1 MPTVRRPDC
10 HTGRAT
16 RRTTT
21 MRMVRRPDRPTEWI
35 IRRTTTMPTVRR
47 LGRPTGRAI
56 RRTTIMP
63 TVRRREGQL
72 QWETRPII
80 TTQPVRRRGLPPEWA
95 TRHTTMVRMARRP
108 VRPPERAGNSGL
120 NVVPSGGVTTRSVA
134 RCGHRATPVR
144 SRGSLRR
151 TPLREQLKG
160 YDCSGWRLRQV
171 TRTQKKSYS
180 EPRARVSRAKVGCL
194 ARRGWQVKRV
204 SA

>member
-1 MPTVRRPDC
+1 MAI
-10 HTGRAT
+10 TGR
-16 RRTTT
+16 
-21 MRMVRRPDRPTEWI
+21 V
-35 IRRTTTMPTVRR
+35 
-47 LGRPTGRAI
+47 I

-63 TVRRREGQL
+63 TVRRREDQL
-72 QWETRPII
+72 QWAKRPII
-80 TTQPVRRRGLPPEWA
+80 TTQTVRRRGLPPEWA
-95 TRHTTMVRMARRP
+95 TRPTIMVRMVRQP

-134 RCGHRATPVR
+134 RWGHRATPLR

-194 ARRGWQVKRV
+194 ARRGWQVTRA
-204 SA
+204 SAAGTAPPVLAGRASPCHRQQPKSSAEARFTRPLVQVMRH

>member
-1 MPTVRRPDC
+1 MPTVRRPDR

-21 MRMVRRPDRPTEWI
+21 MRMVRRPVRPTE
-35 IRRTTTMPTVRR
+35 RV
-47 LGRPTGRAI
+47 I

-63 TVRRREGQL
+63 TVRRREDQL
-72 QWETRPII
+72 QWATRPII
-80 TTQPVRRRGLPPEWA
+80 TTQTVRRRGLPPEWA
-95 TRHTTMVRMARRP
+95 TRPTIMVRMVRRP

-160 YDCSGWRLRQV
+160 YDCSGWRLRKV

-180 EPRARVSRAKVGCL
+180 ELNGMPGAEIFERKAKTVVNL
-194 ARRGWQVKRV
+194 
-204 SA
+204 